1 MGYFYSF
8 YVLLYFAYGA
18 FFTLFALYMDQTL
31 AFNQSQ
37 IGLILSVQPLV
48 AIFIPTVFAAFADKY
63 QKTKGIV
70 MALLVSVSLV
80 VLVLSRMESFIPF
93 LLVYIVYSIVN
104 TPISP
109 MSDAMTVHALNEMGG
124 IPFGKVRLFGSVGFA
139 FAGYSVASLAD
150 HYGLVI
156 LFYAMAVCLLL
167 STFSMS
173 KIPAYVSADRIEI
186 KRYIKRL
193 MVNKNYMFTLLYSF
207 LFFMTLFGSDPFLN
221 LYIVERGIS
230 VTNVGLLLM
239 VSVLVEIPMMLFA
252 NKWIGKIGMK
262 KVLFFV
268 ALGSTIRLASLY
280 VASDFTA
287 FLLIG
292 VLRGAVVGIAVPSIV
307 QYIYNITEKEVRATA
322 ITFYTAVSV
331 GLGQML
337 GNMISGSISQF
348 SSYGFMFLMFSLL
361 SGLTVLVSLKM
372 TTAEHL

>member
-1 MGYFYSF
+1 
-8 YVLLYFAYGA
+8 
-18 FFTLFALYMDQTL
+18 
-31 AFNQSQ
+31 
-37 IGLILSVQPLV
+37 
-48 AIFIPTVFAAFADKY
+48 
-63 QKTKGIV
+63 
-70 MALLVSVSLV
+70 
-80 VLVLSRMESFIPF
+80 
-93 LLVYIVYSIVN
+93 
-104 TPISP
+104 
-109 MSDAMTVHALNEMGG
+109 MGG

-150 HYGLVI
+150 QYGLVI

-173 KIPAYVSADRIEI
+173 KIPAYVSADKIEI
-186 KRYIKRL
+186 KKYIKRL

-292 VLRGAVVGIAVPSIV
+292 ILRGAVVGVAVPSIV

-331 GLGQML
+331 GIGQML

-372 TTAEHL
+372 TTAEHI